1 MIYSAPALSI
11 SAHDAALA
19 AARQFVGVLRDVDRA
34 GRRSCRTIPTEG
46 ERRAVRE
53 AFLGDLAPALRR
65 AEGRLDL
72 EGTAAVQREVA
83 TILNPWMLRS
93 AVWAR
98 CFLKPHGYPGDFRTL
113 EALYD
118 LELSECADPTQPA
131 VVNALD
137 GLGRSVAG
145 IRALWER
152 RRWVAGLLDEAVAQR
167 AGDAVRVLDVA
178 CGGSRPLRDVIGVRG
193 PACIEATFLDQD
205 PGALAFVRSWLPEP
219 ALACATFLCGSA
231 RRLGDLLR
239 VDAESGQAGFD
250 IVVATGLFDYLGQTA
265 ARAVLR
271 DMAAVTRR
279 GGTVAISNAAPDD
292 TSRVIRDWISDWR
305 LIHRSQPELTD
316 VFGDELAPT
325 MRRSSDGSLFYAT
338 AVL

>member
-1 MIYSAPALSI
+1 MIYSAPAVSI
-11 SAHDAALA
+11 SAHDGALA

-46 ERRAVRE
+46 ERRAIRE
-53 AFLGDLAPALRR
+53 AFLGDLAPALGR
-65 AEGRLDL
+65 AERSLDAN
-72 EGTAAVQREVA
+72 GTAAAQEEVA
-83 TILNPWMLRS
+83 AILNPWMLRS

-98 CFLKPHGYPGDFRTL
+98 CFLKPHGYAGDFRTL

-145 IRALWER
+145 VRALWER
-152 RRWVAGLLDEAVAQR
+152 RRWVAGLIDEAVAQR
-167 AGDAVRVLDVA
+167 AGDPVRVLDVA
-178 CGGSRPLRDVIGVRG
+178 CGGSRPLRDVIGRRD
-193 PACIEATFLDQD
+193 PAGIEATLLDQD
-205 PGALAFVRSWLPEP
+205 PGALAFVRSWLPAP

-239 VDAESGQAGFD
+239 ADAESGHARFD
-250 IVVATGLFDYLGQTA
+250 IVVAAGLFDYLGQTA
-265 ARAVLR
+265 ARTVLG
-271 DMAAVTRR
+271 DMAAVTRP
-279 GGTVAISNAAPDD
+279 GGTVAISNAGPDD
-292 TSRVIRDWISDWR
+292 ASRVIRDWISDWR
-305 LIHRSQPELTD
+305 LIYRTPLDLTD
-316 VFGDELAPT
+316 IFGDELVPT
-325 MRRSSDGSLFYAT
+325 LRRSSDGGLLFAT